1 MNQKRIEEIK
11 EDYMLGLTYKE
22 IENIF
27 KSWMSGNYKNMSMQQ
42 ITNMTQL
49 YYNLFKEVPKWKN
62 RGKLRYLMEHNLK
75 T

>member
-1 MNQKRIEEIK
+1 
-11 EDYMLGLTYKE
+11 
-22 IENIF
+22 
-27 KSWMSGNYKNMSMQQ
+27 MSGNYKNMSMQQ